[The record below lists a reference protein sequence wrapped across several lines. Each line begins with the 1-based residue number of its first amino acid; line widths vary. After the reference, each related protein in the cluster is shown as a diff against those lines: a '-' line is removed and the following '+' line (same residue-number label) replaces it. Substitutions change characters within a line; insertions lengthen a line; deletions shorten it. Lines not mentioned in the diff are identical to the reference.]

1 MSVNKVILVGNVGKD
16 PETRYLEGGTAVCSF
31 SLATSESYRNR
42 DGEKVTNT
50 EWHNVVLWRGLAEV
64 AEKYVRKGSQLFIE
78 GRIRTRSWDDRDGN
92 KRYTTEIVGDNM
104 QMLGKRQDE
113 PGMQSSGN
121 YSAQQAGSSQAS
133 PQAAAPQGADQQGA
147 ASGGQSSNPAQ
158 STASPT
164 PPSGDN
170 QKAGGQDSGA
180 PNGFN
185 DIAEEPGTADDL
197 PF

>member
-42 DGEKVTNT
+42 DGEKITNT

-64 AEKYVRKGSQLFIE
+64 AEKYVKKGSQLFIE

-92 KRYTTEIVGDNM
+92 KRYTTEIVCDNM
-104 QMLGKRQDE
+104 QMLGKRADDA
-113 PGMQSSGN
+113 GMQQESSANATSSPTQSESGGASQGSSGQ
-121 YSAQQAGSSQAS
+121 SGSGQGTSN
-133 PQAAAPQGADQQGA
+133 QGASNEGGSGQGTSNQGGSDQ
-147 ASGGQSSNPAQ
+147 GGGFN
-158 STASPT
+158 
-164 PPSGDN
+164 DI
-170 QKAGGQDSGA
+170 GQDSG
-180 PNGFN
+180 G
-185 DIAEEPGTADDL
+185 ADDL